1 MDPTAQPDYSTVTA
15 QPAAPIQTQD
25 ATSDQTIPQQPAPP
39 APQTTPTPA
48 QQAPPPAPR
57 PMFARLLDAVGD
69 ILSGGGRGPQQVSVD
84 ENGNRTTQPGAPMST
99 GQKFAKVGLEA
110 LTGAARTLQ
119 AGTGPQNQVRG
130 VGNAISGA
138 VSDQQKQNDQAND
151 QADQDFQRKQQAK
164 IQNLNY
170 QILSRKLAADTITQQ
185 QQGVKANQEQIDFSN
200 RQVDREKQL
209 GSYDLG
215 FVAHAGDIAD
225 LGAKTPGF
233 IDKLHAGLV
242 VPVPIYDADG
252 NTKGLQVYLRKP
264 ETNAQPFSGQIHQYT
279 PGEKPGD
286 PPKYTMFTPTNMT
299 VGEATN
305 ADMHAAGEYNEYV
318 TAQQKAKEDAAK
330 LKLTGAQ
337 TAEAYAAANKNVHET
352 ALLDNAN
359 STAQIQSNA
368 QQLVDGTMDPANMS
382 KRSKSYDATLTAAN
396 ALSIAQS
403 GKPFDVAKAAG
414 DYKFATNPQ
423 TYNTLNFLNS
433 LIGRDGKGGNL
444 GNVVQQS
451 KTVGLTQ
458 LPALNDVEQWAK
470 LSAGKPEVAAYRAA
484 LVETS
489 DQVAKILQGGGSGSG
504 TSDAKLK
511 QAGEILNKSF
521 NPKQIA
527 AVAGTLQTLLGN
539 RKTEMIGDNRYLQRW
554 HNPQPA
560 AGQPGQGGQPQA
572 PAGATAEVKNA
583 QGVVTGHVVNGQY
596 VALPAAQAA
605 TATGR

>member
-1 MDPTAQPDYSTVTA
+1 MDDPLTGQPEDSNVTA

-25 ATSDQTIPQQPAPP
+25 ATSDQTIPQQQAPT

-84 ENGNRTTQPGAPMST
+84 DNGNRVTQPGAPMST

-138 VSDQQKQNDQAND
+138 VNDQQKQNDQANE

-164 IQNLNY
+164 IQNLNF

-200 RQVDREKQL
+200 KMVDREKQL

-215 FVAHAGDIAD
+215 FVKHQGDIAD
-225 LGAKTPGF
+225 LGAKIPGF
-233 IDKLHAGLV
+233 IDKMHAGLTIP
-242 VPVPIYDADG
+242 VPVYDPDG
-252 NTKGLQVYLRKP
+252 TTKGFQIYLRKP
-264 ETNAQPFSGQIHQYT
+264 DTNSQPFTGQIHQFT
-279 PGEKPGD
+279 PGENPGD
-286 PPKYTMFTPTNMT
+286 PPKFTMYTPTNLN

-305 ADMHAAGEYNEYV
+305 SDLHAVGEMNDWMKGQQDLKDKAVENKLK
-318 TAQQKAKEDAAK
+318 TAQ
-330 LKLTGAQ
+330 T
-337 TAEAYAAANKNVHET
+337 TEAYAAANKNVHET

-359 STAQIQSNA
+359 STQQISANA
-368 QQLVDGTMDPANMS
+368 QQLVDGTMDPSNLS

-396 ALSIAQS
+396 QISLAQT
-403 GKPFDVAKAAG
+403 GKPFDVAKASG

-433 LIGRDGKGGNL
+433 LVGRDGKSGNL
-444 GNVVQQS
+444 GSVVQQS

-489 DQVAKILQGGGSGSG
+489 DQVAKILQGGGSGNG

-521 NPKQIA
+521 NPQQIA

-554 HNPQPA
+554 HAPA
-560 AGQPGQGGQPQA
+560 AQPTQPGQAPPP
-572 PAGATAEVKNA
+572 PAGATAEVKNQ
-583 QGVVTGHVVNGQY
+583 QGVVTGHVVNGVY
-596 VALPAAQAA
+596 VPLQAA
-605 TATGR
+605 VAK